1 MTLIEH
7 LLPRH
12 SNQNMTLIEHLLPGF
27 ITFTYKGH
35 WLFLNLGS
43 TKNFSPTWENFQLWI
58 QFVSGHTWYLFCLS
72 IQINC
77 FCSTIIFLCE
87 YIYLRA
93 CKLYVQFKTTKYG
106 NELSNIQQYIFEKH
120 ISCCSLLFV
129 GIIRCQLQENQL
141 EDAAQQLEF
150 LGEIQQSIG
159 TSAVSS
165 SLMLI

>member
-1 MTLIEH
+1 MISV
-7 LLPRH
+7 LPQH
-12 SNQNMTLIEHLLPGF
+12 SNQ
-27 ITFTYKGH
+27 
-35 WLFLNLGS
+35 LFL
-43 TKNFSPTWENFQLWI
+43 FP
-58 QFVSGHTWYLFCLS
+58 
-72 IQINC
+72 
-77 FCSTIIFLCE
+77 IIFLCTS
-87 YIYLRA
+87 IYLRT

-106 NELSNIQQYIFEKH
+106 NELSNIQQYIFKKKH

-165 SLMLI
+165 SVL